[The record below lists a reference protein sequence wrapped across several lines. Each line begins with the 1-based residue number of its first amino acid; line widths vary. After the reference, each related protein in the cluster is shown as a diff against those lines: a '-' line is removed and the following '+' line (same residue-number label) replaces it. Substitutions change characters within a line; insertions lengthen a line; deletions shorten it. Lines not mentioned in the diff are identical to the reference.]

1 MGIFRH
7 EVRLDSEV
15 SLWSMDV
22 QPTRANRLEVR
33 TSCEEGYLTPLT
45 LSTGS
50 LDEHRPVVAP
60 DTA

>member
-7 EVRLDSEV
+7 EVWLDSEV
-15 SLWSMDV
+15 TLWGMDV
-22 QPTRANRLEVR
+22 QPTRANSLEVCA
-33 TSCEEGYLTPLT
+33 TGDEGDLTPL
-45 LSTGS
+45 SFSAGS